1 MSWEAIIKIYAEKY
15 YLSTAAIEKEIREG
29 WVSKEELF
37 EAWLEYEGI
46 IGYTNKIL
54 NTLETIDKHTK

>member
-1 MSWEAIIKIYAEKY
+1 MSYENLIKIYAEKY
-15 YLSTAAIEKEIREG
+15 YLSTAAVNKEIREG

-54 NTLETIDKHTK
+54 NVLEIIDKHIE